1 MSLERLPADVAV
13 DRARGTVAF
22 AAGLRYGE
30 LAGALE
36 PHGLA
41 LANLASLPHISV
53 AGAVATATHGS
64 GIGNGNLATA
74 VAGLEMVTSDGA
86 LVRMSRGDPDFDG
99 TVVGLGALGAVTR
112 LTLDVEPAFD
122 VRQRVFVGLSW
133 ASLAETFEAIVSV
146 GYSVSVFT
154 LWREEVDMVW
164 VKSRTDQPEL
174 TDLVGARPATV
185 ERHPIPGIDAGPA
198 TAQLGRP
205 G

>member
-64 GIGNGNLATA
+64 GDGNGNLATA
-74 VAGLEMVTSDGA
+74 VAGLQLVTSGGGVVEA
-86 LVRMSRGDPDFDG
+86 RRGDPDVDG
-99 TVVGLGALGAVTR
+99 PGAGR
-112 LTLDVEPAFD
+112 
-122 VRQRVFVGLSW
+122 
-133 ASLAETFEAIVSV
+133 
-146 GYSVSVFT
+146 
-154 LWREEVDMVW
+154 
-164 VKSRTDQPEL
+164 
-174 TDLVGARPATV
+174 GARGAARPSARVGT
-185 ERHPIPGIDAGPA
+185 
-198 TAQLGRP
+198 TADQ
-205 G
+205 